1 MGFSANDLSNMER
14 HVPLGGDGCAHAPG
28 DPAPSRLGATLAALQ
43 PVAAQNLR
51 GSVETGRRLASQWCS
66 GCHSI
71 EPKTVGIFAADFAEI
86 AKLPS
91 TTALSLKVFLQTS
104 HRDMPNFILQPMK
117 PMISWLT
124 S

>member
-1 MGFSANDLSNMER
+1 MSRLAAMVVRTRPAILL
-14 HVPLGGDGCAHAPG
+14 PLA
-28 DPAPSRLGATLAALQ
+28 LGATLAALQ

-104 HRDMPNFILQPMK
+104 HRDMPNFILQPDEANDIVAYILSLK
-117 PMISWLT
+117 RK
-124 S
+124 